1 MRKAKQNVDPGDVAL
16 VKKHPLAIRW
26 FHWINFPV
34 LSIMVW
40 SGLLIFWANQKGVIT
55 LFGKPVFPDWFY
67 DPPVPKWIPDLPKWI
82 PKELQFGVVER
93 PTPGGFPP
101 PDAHQVVAQQRVFYT
116 LDHRLAQGQ
125 GWHFMFMWLFAIN
138 GLAYVLYVVF
148 SGEWRT
154 IVPRLS
160 SFKKAVLVALSDLH
174 LVPAPKEDGKYND
187 AQKIAYTGVIFLGLV
202 MLLSG
207 FAIYK
212 PTQAFWLTALFGG
225 YVMARWFHFWTT
237 MLLCAFFL
245 VHVAQVVRAGW
256 NNFRG
261 MVTGYALE
269 YRSRRDGT
277 PLEPAPTEEAA

>member
-1 MRKAKQNVDPGDVAL
+1 MRKSRHELKPADAVL

-34 LSIMVW
+34 MSIMVW
-40 SGLLIFWANQKGVIT
+40 SGLLIFWANRDGVIT
-55 LFGKPVFPDWFY
+55 RFGKPVFPEWFF
-67 DPPVPKWIPDLPKWI
+67 DPPVPKWFPALPKWL
-82 PKELQFGVVER
+82 PGGLQFDVV
-93 PTPGGFPP
+93 
-101 PDAHQVVAQQRVFYT
+101 DHKRVFYS
-116 LDHRLAQGQ
+116 LDQRLAEGQ
-125 GWHFMFMWLFAIN
+125 GWHFTIMWLFAIN
-138 GLAYVLYVVF
+138 GCAYVLYLAL

-160 SFKKAVLVALSDLH
+160 SFKGAMLVALSDLH
-174 LVPAPKEDGKYND
+174 LVAAPKEDGKYND

-212 PTQAFWLTALFGG
+212 PTQAFWLTAIFGG

-237 MLLCAFFL
+237 MLLCLFFL
-245 VHVAQVVRAGW
+245 VHVAQVARAGW

-261 MVTGYALE
+261 MVTGHVLE
-269 YRSRRDGT
+269 YRSRRT
-277 PLEPAPTEEAA
+277 SPTETAPAEEAA